1 MAEYFFYIWNKFE
14 SMKGIRSACM
24 KQIDLFMKIYS
35 QLPII
40 KTFKGNR
47 KKLVIEGK
55 IL

>member
-1 MAEYFFYIWNKFE
+1 
-14 SMKGIRSACM
+14 MKGIRSACM